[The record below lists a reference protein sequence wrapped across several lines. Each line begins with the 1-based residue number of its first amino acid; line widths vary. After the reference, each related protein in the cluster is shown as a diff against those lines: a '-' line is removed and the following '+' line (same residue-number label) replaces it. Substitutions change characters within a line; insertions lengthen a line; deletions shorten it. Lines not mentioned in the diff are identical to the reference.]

1 MDWQNWQEITALSIV
16 AATVAVFVWLKF
28 RQKKFNFQR
37 DTHCG
42 CSSVSQT
49 APKNSII
56 FHARKGERG
65 QVIMKMK

>member
-1 MDWQNWQEITALSIV
+1 MDWQEFLALSIV
-16 AATVAVFVWLKF
+16 AATGAIFLTNKL
-28 RQKKFNFQR
+28 RPKKFSFQR

-42 CSSVSQT
+42 CSNPGQS
-49 APKNSII
+49 APGNSII